1 MNWSVYFKVVLIFQE
16 VLAIDLKHFKEMK
29 QLVNWPKLEGDFG
42 LISYKVQ
49 AVGVKLQISEMDLN
63 GGRRPNVFISNPKN
77 PTMSDFTK
85 CLNSC
90 VNYWYD
96 KWNALYM
103 DPSGGVS
110 SSNSKAFRPNL
121 KGYNTFPYLLLFRV
135 LVRLCGRQFSPRR
148 GWSQP
153 RSSGQS
159 ICFCWNQPGS

>member
-1 MNWSVYFKVVLIFQE
+1 
-16 VLAIDLKHFKEMK
+16 
-29 QLVNWPKLEGDFG
+29 
-42 LISYKVQ
+42 
-49 AVGVKLQISEMDLN
+49 MDLN

-110 SSNSKAFRPNL
+110 SPNSNAFSPNL
-121 KGYNTFPYLLLFRV
+121 KADNTFPISFIKGQGTS
-135 LVRLCGRQFSPRR
+135 GRAGYFFSGYGYFTHPDVT
-148 GWSQP
+148 GMV
-153 RSSGQS
+153 
-159 ICFCWNQPGS
+159 